1 MKKVVVFSQIDE
13 EILSRLQQHYH
24 VVVLNP
30 KLGDINEQIRQEVVD
45 ADGMI
50 GAGRLL
56 NESNLSPAQKLKI
69 ISSVTVGYDNYD
81 VGYLNQKKIWLA
93 DRKSVV

>member
-13 EILSRLQQHYH
+13 EILSRLQQDYY

-45 ADGMI
+45 A
-50 GAGRLL
+50 
-56 NESNLSPAQKLKI
+56 
-69 ISSVTVGYDNYD
+69 SVHDKN
-81 VGYLNQKKIWLA
+81 
-93 DRKSVV
+93 R

>member
-1 MKKVVVFSQIDE
+1 M
-13 EILSRLQQHYH
+13 SRLQQHYH

-30 KLGDINEQIRQEVVD
+30 KLGDINEQIQEVVD

-50 GAGRLL
+50 GLVVCSMKVIFLL
-56 NESNLSPAQKLKI
+56 PKIKI

-81 VGYLNQKKIWLA
+81 VGYLNQKK
-93 DRKSVV
+93 SG